1 MQSDRIRALHQYP
14 KKVSFFYNLSNFTSL
29 DLRIKTCELQI
40 NSIFIG
46 RNSLFHKVIYK
57 TVHCWLLC
65 VCVCF
70 GRGEEANEGGGRLK
84 KRMVPTLLFYH
95 VALVEFI
102 KEIFF
107 LVFTLEKKK
116 LPVLGS
122 NVINE
127 LRPSFYD

>member
-1 MQSDRIRALHQYP
+1 M
-14 KKVSFFYNLSNFTSL
+14 
-29 DLRIKTCELQI
+29 
-40 NSIFIG
+40 
-46 RNSLFHKVIYK
+46 
-57 TVHCWLLC
+57 C

-95 VALVEFI
+95 VDLVEFI

-122 NVINE
+122 NVVNE

>member
-1 MQSDRIRALHQYP
+1 MLAF
-14 KKVSFFYNLSNFTSL
+14 VCVF
-29 DLRIKTCELQI
+29 
-40 NSIFIG
+40 
-46 RNSLFHKVIYK
+46 V
-57 TVHCWLLC
+57 C
-65 VCVCF
+65 VCVCVF
-70 GRGEEANEGGGRLK
+70 WEERRGERE
-84 KRMVPTLLFYH
+84 RMVPTLLFYH

-116 LPVLGS
+116 LPVLGR